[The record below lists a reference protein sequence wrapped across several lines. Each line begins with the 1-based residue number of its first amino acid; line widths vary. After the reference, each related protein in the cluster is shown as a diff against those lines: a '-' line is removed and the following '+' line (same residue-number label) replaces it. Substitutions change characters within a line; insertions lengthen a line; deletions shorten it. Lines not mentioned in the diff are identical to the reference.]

1 LPNADKDMI
10 IAKNVSKVFG
20 DNVVLKD
27 ISLSVKEGEVVVVIG
42 ASGSG
47 KTTFIR
53 LINGLETLTSGEITV
68 NGNPVT
74 ENKATLRLIRKEVG
88 MVFQHFNLFHH
99 LSTLQNIAIG
109 PIKVLGLQKDAAHQ
123 RAYELLARVGLR
135 DKAQAYP
142 DELSGGQQQRVAIA
156 RALAMEPLVMLFD
169 EPTSAL
175 DPEMVGEVL
184 AAMKDLAKSNMTM
197 VVVTHEMGF
206 AREVGDRLVFMDNG
220 LIVEQG
226 PPADIFNHPREKRT
240 QDFLSTIL

>member
-1 LPNADKDMI
+1 MI
-10 IAKNVSKVFG
+10 IARNVSKAFG
-20 DNVVLKD
+20 DNVVLRD
-27 ISLSVKEGEVVVVIG
+27 ISLTVKEGEVVVVIG

-53 LINGLETLTSGEITV
+53 LINGLETLTSGDITV
-68 NGNPVT
+68 NGNPIT
-74 ENKATLRLIRKEVG
+74 QNKAALRVIRKEVG

-99 LSTLQNIAIG
+99 LNTLQNIAIG
-109 PIKVLGLQKDAAHQ
+109 PIKVLGLKKEAAHQ
-123 RAYELLARVGLR
+123 RAFELLERVGLR
-135 DKAQAYP
+135 DKAEAYP

-156 RALAMEPLVMLFD
+156 RALAMQPLVMLFD

-206 AREVGDRLVFMDNG
+206 AREVGDRVIFMDGG

-226 PPADIFNHPREKRT
+226 PPSEIFNNPQEKRT
-240 QDFLSTIL
+240 QDFLSKIL